1 MIPRST
7 SRTPHTFTPHTD
19 LKSLTLHHC
28 LLSLSLPR
36 AGSTGDSWKLQESLT
51 VTALPFGLQ
60 TDGAEMRKR
69 GLEMRRVLPRSEH
82 QWKMLG
88 VAGLLQPGETL
99 FLLSGLHLLFQIL
112 AFLCPRATQALC
124 LLESDENR

>member
-1 MIPRST
+1 
-7 SRTPHTFTPHTD
+7 
-19 LKSLTLHHC
+19 
-28 LLSLSLPR
+28 
-36 AGSTGDSWKLQESLT
+36 
-51 VTALPFGLQ
+51 
-60 TDGAEMRKR
+60 MRKR